1 MSEVKWIKITT
12 DIFDDEKIKMIEI
25 MPEADTII
33 VCWFKLLTL
42 CGKINQGGRVRFN
55 INIPF
60 TDEMLASIFNRPLKT
75 VQLAI
80 KTFEAYG
87 MIEIEGDH
95 TIMITNWEKHQN
107 VIGMDKIREQNAE
120 RQRRYR
126 EKQKKIENSKK
137 TEQITDS
144 NVTHNVISNAENNVT
159 SQVLDIDIDI
169 DKELDKDINIYIQ
182 KIVDNYNLTEG
193 ERLTI
198 LQAIKSNGNK
208 VEYLKKS
215 IDYMQQQ
222 GKDIKSDF
230 GYLVKMLKEQWDLTA
245 KPKQC
250 KKQYKTKFHN
260 FDMDGNGQYSAENL
274 NKLMRSQR
282 R

>member
-12 DIFDDEKIKMIEI
+12 DIFDDEKIKMIET

-80 KTFEAYG
+80 KTLEAYG
-87 MIEIEGDH
+87 MIEIEGDN

-126 EKQKKIENSKK
+126 EKQKKIKSSKK
-137 TEQITDS
+137 IGQIADNNVMH
-144 NVTHNVISNAENNVT
+144 NVTNNAKNNVT
-159 SQVLDIDIDI
+159 SQVLDIDI

-182 KIVDNYNLTEG
+182 KIVDNYNLTES

-198 LQAIKSNGNK
+198 LQAIKSNSNK

-215 IDYMQQQ
+215 IEYMQQQ
-222 GKDIKSDF
+222 GKDIKTDF
-230 GYLVKMLKEQWDLTA
+230 GYLIKMLKEQWDLTA
-245 KPKQC
+245 KPKQY
-250 KKQYKTKFHN
+250 KNNYKTKFHN
-260 FDMDGNGQYSAENL
+260 FEQSETEQYSEEAL
-274 NKLMRSQR
+274 NALLRDR
-282 R
+282 NRN